1 MTARIEPLRGANAV
15 AVGRLLADSHL
26 NYPAYAALWPNPR
39 ARDSALRRY
48 LTALARDAASWGDAV
63 LAKDAGREVG
73 AALWLPPGGFP
84 PSAARKIRLVP
95 VMMRMAL
102 RSPRSATALGLLGA
116 RMGRQTRSQPGWYLR
131 AMGVRPESRGRGVG
145 ALLLAPVLARADEEG
160 TPCALHLSDPAM
172 VPYFQR
178 HGFRLAGRE
187 LPVRGGVASYLP
199 MVRLPR

>member
-1 MTARIEPLRGANAV
+1 MTARIEPLQGTNAA

-39 ARDSALRRY
+39 ARHAALRRY
-48 LTALARDAASWGDAV
+48 LTAIAWDAASWGDAV
-63 LAKDAGREVG
+63 LAKDSSREVG
-73 AALWLPPGGFP
+73 AALWLPPGAFP
-84 PSAARKIRLVP
+84 PSTARKIRLLP
-95 VMMRMAL
+95 VMTHLAL
-102 RSPRSATALGLLGA
+102 RSPRGAAALALVGA
-116 RMGRQTRSQPGWYLR
+116 RMGRHLRSEPGWYLR
-131 AMGVRPESRGRGVG
+131 AMGVHPDSRGRGVG

-160 TPCALHLSDPAM
+160 APCALHLSDPVM

-178 HGFRLAGRE
+178 HGFRLCGNE